1 MIQNP
6 PSPSRIPWSATS
18 TPTPSLSFPSSQ
30 VLDFRKLNANF
41 AMTLAPVDVK
51 VTINDICRSCVAFL
65 EPNVGLKFRVVPE
78 GARAMMD
85 SRRLAQIIINAL
97 R

>member
-1 MIQNP
+1 
-6 PSPSRIPWSATS
+6 
-18 TPTPSLSFPSSQ
+18 
-30 VLDFRKLNANF
+30 
-41 AMTLAPVDVK
+41 MTLAPVDVK

-85 SRRLAQIIINAL
+85 SRRVAQIIINAL